1 MCLKWTRRTNWQDT
15 FWFRKLGPGMPIG
28 SLCAVPPP
36 LSLKHQSHQDRVKPA
51 PGTGSYLG
59 APKSSDSGLG
69 LPRGQGLLGSLPCTS
84 KSQDSLGRAMVWGAA
99 VPAAST
105 VSGAM
110 PRLRLSG
117 PGGPV
122 GGWPAGAS
130 RRADGWA
137 LNCIS
142 DNVPVLRCNK
152 SPYSSLCR

>member
-1 MCLKWTRRTNWQDT
+1 MCCASPTLSEASESPGQSQACPRHWP
-15 FWFRKLGPGMPIG
+15 GPGAG
-28 SLCAVPPP
+28 LT
-36 LSLKHQSHQDRVKPA
+36 LSS
-51 PGTGSYLG
+51 TSSYLG
-59 APKSSDSGLG
+59 TPKSSDSGLG